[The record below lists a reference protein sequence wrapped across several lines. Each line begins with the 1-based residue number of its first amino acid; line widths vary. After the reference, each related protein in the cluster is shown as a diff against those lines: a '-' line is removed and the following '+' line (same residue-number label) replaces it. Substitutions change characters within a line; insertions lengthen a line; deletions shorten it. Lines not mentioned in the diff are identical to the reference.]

1 VSGAISLPAQR
12 PPLRRPRV
20 RWRLYWFLF
29 GFGLIAYIQ
38 ARGITIAG
46 VQMMP
51 RLGISQMQ
59 LGWLE
64 MAMIIGYTVLQFPG
78 GLLGQ
83 RLGARLTFVVIGLV
97 AFAATLATPLLPW
110 VLTGTALFAALLI
123 VQFVLGA
130 AQGPIFPVCAGVFEA
145 WFRPERW
152 SLVQGVQSMGLQ
164 LGAALAPPL
173 IASLM
178 LGFGWQRALFWTS
191 LPALALVIWWG
202 FYARNTPAE
211 HPGVSEAELAELDPR
226 PQAVA
231 EQRITWQRIGALLS
245 NRDLRLLTIS
255 YLCMNYVYYL
265 LANWCFLYLIQE
277 RHFTVLEGGW
287 LAATPPLA
295 AAIGAGAGGYLAG
308 LFGER
313 FGVRN
318 GLRIIPLLS
327 LPAAGLLQFL
337 AIDALNAYLAV
348 AALAVCYFCVEMNE
362 GPYWAATM
370 HLARADSMA
379 ATGILNTGGN
389 LGGVIATPIIAYL
402 SGHNGWTSVFLTG
415 TVFALVSAAAWLL
428 VDPTRAIRPAASQP
442 T

>member
-1 VSGAISLPAQR
+1 M
-12 PPLRRPRV
+12 
-20 RWRLYWFLF
+20 RWRIYWFLF
-29 GFGLIAYIQ
+29 GFGLIAYFQ
-38 ARGITIAG
+38 ARSITIAG

-64 MAMIIGYTVLQFPG
+64 TAFIIGYTVLQFPG

-83 RLGARLTFVVIGLV
+83 RLGARLTFVIIGLI

-110 VLTGTALFAALLI
+110 VLAGAALFAALLV

-145 WFRPERW
+145 WFRPEKW

-178 LGFGWQRALFWTS
+178 FGFGWQRALVWTS

-211 HPGVSEAELAELDPR
+211 HPGVSDAELAELDAR
-226 PQAVA
+226 PPVVL
-231 EQRITWQRIGALLS
+231 EQRIPWGRIGVLCR
-245 NRDLRLLTIS
+245 NRDLLLLTIS

-265 LANWCFLYLIQE
+265 LANWCFLYLLQE
-277 RHFTVLEGGW
+277 RHFTQLEGSW
-287 LAATPPLA
+287 LASAPPIA
-295 AAIGAGAGGYLAG
+295 AAIGAGVGGYLG
-308 LFGER
+308 SLFGVR
-313 FGVRN
+313 FGVRK

-337 AIDALNAYLAV
+337 AVDAINAYMAV
-348 AALAVCYFCVEMNE
+348 AALAACYFCVEVNE
-362 GPYWAATM
+362 GPYWTATM

-389 LGGVIATPIIAYL
+389 LGGVVATPIVAYL
-402 SGHNGWTSVFLTG
+402 SGHNHWTSAFLIG
-415 TVFALVSAAAWLL
+415 TVFALISAAAWLF
-428 VDPTRAIRPAASQP
+428 VDPTRRTTDAAAPQPA
-442 T
+442 

>member
-1 VSGAISLPAQR
+1 
-12 PPLRRPRV
+12 
-20 RWRLYWFLF
+20 
-29 GFGLIAYIQ
+29 
-38 ARGITIAG
+38 
-46 VQMMP
+46 
-51 RLGISQMQ
+51 
-59 LGWLE
+59 
-64 MAMIIGYTVLQFPG
+64 
-78 GLLGQ
+78 
-83 RLGARLTFVVIGLV
+83 
-97 AFAATLATPLLPW
+97 

-173 IASLM
+173 IASLT

-191 LPALALVIWWG
+191 LPALGLIIWWG

-211 HPGVSEAELAELDPR
+211 HPGVSDAELAELDPR
-226 PQAVA
+226 PQAVP
-231 EQRITWQRIGALLS
+231 EQHITWQRIEALFS

-428 VDPTRAIRPAASQP
+428 VDPTRAIRPAAAQP

>member
-1 VSGAISLPAQR
+1 MV
-12 PPLRRPRV
+12 
-20 RWRLYWFLF
+20 
-29 GFGLIAYIQ
+29 AYFQ

-64 MAMIIGYTVLQFPG
+64 TAMIVGYTVLQFPG
-78 GLLGQ
+78 GLVGQ
-83 RLGARLTFVVIGLV
+83 RLGARLTFVIIGLI
-97 AFAATLATPLLPW
+97 AFSATIATPLLPW
-110 VLTGTALFAALLI
+110 VLGGAALFVALLI

-145 WFRPERW
+145 WFRPEKW
-152 SLVQGVQSMGLQ
+152 ALVQGVQSMGLQ

-173 IASLM
+173 IATLM
-178 LGFGWQRALFWTS
+178 IGFGWQRALFWTS

-202 FYARNTPAE
+202 YYARNTPAE
-211 HPGVSEAELAELDPR
+211 HPGVSEAELAELDAR
-226 PQAVA
+226 PAAVPG
-231 EQRITWQRIGALLS
+231 QRIPWRRIRLLCR
-245 NRDLRLLTIS
+245 NRDLVLLTIS

-265 LANWCFLYLIQE
+265 LANWCVLYLLQE
-277 RHFTVLEGGW
+277 RHFTVLQSGW
-287 LAATPPLA
+287 LSSTPPLG
-295 AAIGAGAGGYLAG
+295 AAIGAGVGGYLAG
-308 LFGER
+308 VLGMR
-313 FGVRN
+313 FGVRK

-337 AIDALNAYLAV
+337 AVDAVNAYMAV
-348 AALAVCYFCVEMNE
+348 AALAACYFCVEMNE

-370 HLARADSMA
+370 HLARSDSMA

-402 SGHNGWTSVFLTG
+402 SGHNAWTSVFLTG

-428 VDPTRAIRPAASQP
+428 VDPTRRASGAVAPQPA
-442 T
+442 